1 MRVLVYEDGL
11 GNNTVCVYETD
22 ATNVMQYAIDAYEG
36 KHADDIIFDR
46 DYYDDYDIDF
56 KNQTV
61 CGEGGEPIAY
71 DIAFEF

>member
-1 MRVLVYEDGL
+1 
-11 GNNTVCVYETD
+11 
-22 ATNVMQYAIDAYEG
+22 MQYAIDAYEG